1 VIKLLAL
8 LLSGVKLGKLFST
21 GGTMLIS
28 VVMYSFVFGWRY
40 AVGFVAMLFIHEM
53 GHFLAARQRG
63 LQAGLPMF
71 IPFVGAWTT
80 LKDMPHNAETDAY
93 IAMGGPLLGTL
104 AALVCYFVA
113 RNENSNLLLAIAY
126 SGFFLNLINLIPI
139 MPLDGGHITQVIS
152 PWLWAAGVPLL
163 GLLIWWNQSPVLI
176 MVAVLAGMQLW
187 SAWKHRHD
195 PQQQAYRIASMET
208 RIGYATCYIALVG
221 FLGIMAHDVHEML
234 RAPMVSPSGTV

>member
-1 VIKLLAL
+1 MIKLLAL
-8 LLSGVKLGKLFST
+8 LLSGAKLGKLFST
-21 GGTMLIS
+21 GGTMLLS

-53 GHFLAARQRG
+53 GHFVAARQRG

-71 IPFVGAWTT
+71 IPFVGAWTA
-80 LKDMPHNAETDAY
+80 LKDVPHNAETDAY
-93 IAMGGPLLGTL
+93 IAMGGPLLGTA
-104 AALVCYFVA
+104 AALLCYVIA
-113 RNENSNLLLAIAY
+113 RDQNSNLLLAIAY

-152 PWLWAAGVPLL
+152 PWLWVAGVPLL
-163 GLLIWWNQSPVLI
+163 GLLIWWNQSPVLLL
-176 MVAVLAGMQLW
+176 VALLAGTQLW
-187 SAWKHRHD
+187 SAWKNRHD
-195 PQQQAYRIASMET
+195 PQVQAYRIASMET
-208 RIGYATCYIALVG
+208 RIGYAACYIALLG